1 MSKVEDGKVIAIHY
15 ELKNAGGEVLDSSEG
30 GEPLEYLHGA
40 ENIVP
45 GLEKQLGGKAVGD
58 KLQVVVAP
66 EDGYGERDD
75 RGVFEVPKS
84 EFPDDAEI
92 EVGMQIAIQDDSGH
106 VFPVMITAVGDDKV
120 TLDVNHPLAGE
131 ELHFDVSVESVR
143 DATDEEKQHGH
154 VHGPG
159 HDHH

>member
-84 EFPDDAEI
+84 EFPEDAEI